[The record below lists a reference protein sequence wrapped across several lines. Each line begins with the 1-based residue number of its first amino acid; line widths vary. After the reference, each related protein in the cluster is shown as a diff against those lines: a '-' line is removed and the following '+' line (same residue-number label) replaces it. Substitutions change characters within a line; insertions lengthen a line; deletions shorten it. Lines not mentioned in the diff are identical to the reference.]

1 MECEKIHWV
10 LCPACWGK
18 TRTWIREDTVLEN
31 FPLFCSKCKQTFLVA
46 AHSGKV
52 EYRAI
57 MPDARTQSRIR
68 SHSRFALRF
77 CVEGKETEPL

>member
-31 FPLFCSKCKQTFLVA
+31 FPLLSVNRPSWWQPT
-46 AHSGKV
+46 V
-52 EYRAI
+52 E
-57 MPDARTQSRIR
+57 
-68 SHSRFALRF
+68 
-77 CVEGKETEPL
+77 K

>member
-31 FPLFCSKCKQTFLVA
+31 FPLFCPKCKQTFLVA
-46 AHSGKV
+46 AHSGKI

-57 MPDARTQSRIR
+57 MPDAETQSR
-68 SHSRFALRF
+68 
-77 CVEGKETEPL
+77 T